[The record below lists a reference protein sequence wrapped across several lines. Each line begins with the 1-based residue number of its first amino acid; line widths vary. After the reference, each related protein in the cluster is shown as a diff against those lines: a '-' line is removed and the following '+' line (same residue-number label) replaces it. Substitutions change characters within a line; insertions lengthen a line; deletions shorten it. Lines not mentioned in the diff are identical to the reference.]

1 MLNRKTKQHSL
12 NSKRPSCGKETDFC
26 LFLGVGRVQR
36 VLGRTLKSCRR
47 QSFTEQNE
55 ELRKS
60 SKLVTQHWLRAGPEP
75 GAPDSA
81 GLVSL
86 PPKAHSAESR
96 STRRSVQPGV
106 KGCEEDPG
114 DSDNDWPHIRRRAPS
129 PRKTEAHGYSQ
140 EASRPPCAAHPAS
153 QLRHLSSSI

>member
-36 VLGRTLKSCRR
+36 VLGRTLKNCRR

-114 DSDNDWPHIRRRAPS
+114 DSCWQRL
-129 PRKTEAHGYSQ
+129 
-140 EASRPPCAAHPAS
+140 AAHQKTCPQPQEDRGTWLLTGGLTPSLCRSPSLPAPAS
-153 QLRHLSSSI
+153 VF